1 MNVSCGCLLEGSR
14 LVCLDAGAGLQFSCC
29 VAQLLLSSTPLDETL
44 NVIMPGR
51 RVSCALLWLV

>member
-1 MNVSCGCLLEGSR
+1 M
-14 LVCLDAGAGLQFSCC
+14 CLDAGAGLQFSCC